1 MCCPRP
7 EPVRHV
13 PSLSVAVTDCILKGE
28 TEVRG
33 RTFHH
38 GDEALMQIFL
48 TGGTGFIGQALA
60 RAVRERGWSLRVL
73 VRDPTSVSARWLIAQ
88 GAELV
93 HGDVTVR

>member
-1 MCCPRP
+1 
-7 EPVRHV
+7 
-13 PSLSVAVTDCILKGE
+13 
-28 TEVRG
+28 
-33 RTFHH
+33 
-38 GDEALMQIFL
+38 MQIFL